1 MRKLAFYN
9 VSKKTLLGDA
19 VGLAETSTE
28 RRQGL
33 LKRDGLG
40 PGEGLW
46 IVPCEG
52 IHTFFMRFPI
62 DVVFLNKDKRVTK
75 LVRRMKSSRLSVSW
89 RARSVVELPVG
100 VIEQTSTEV
109 GDLIE
114 VREPDA

>member
-28 RRQGL
+28 RRRGL